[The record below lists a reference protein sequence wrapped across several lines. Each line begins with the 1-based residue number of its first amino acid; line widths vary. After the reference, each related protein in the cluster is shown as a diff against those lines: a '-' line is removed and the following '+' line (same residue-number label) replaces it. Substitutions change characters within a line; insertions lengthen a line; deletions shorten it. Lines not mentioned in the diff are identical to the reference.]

1 MTGLAVRGA
10 AVVTLLAAGPARAAL
25 TEAPRLTAVYN
36 SILDARFDRAEAQ
49 LKEACPPAP
58 AEACQVLGV
67 ISLWW
72 QIQINPEIRTLD
84 QKLEDASAAAI
95 AAGEAATKR
104 EPRRA
109 ETWFYLS
116 GAYAPRV
123 QLRVLRGQR
132 LSAARDG
139 KRIKD
144 ALERTLE
151 LDPNIADAHFGI
163 GAYHY
168 YADVAPAA
176 AKMFRWLLLL
186 PGGNRAQGLREM
198 LEARDRGELLRG
210 EADYQLHQLYLWYE
224 QKPGDAV
231 RLLEQLAARY
241 PNNPLFRQRI
251 AEVRRD
257 YFHDRA
263 GSADAWRTL
272 LARAMSGAVYS
283 ASTAEVRARMGLA
296 TELAAMNQLDEAIQ
310 QLQIVIAMH
319 PTEPSG
325 AVERADRQ
333 RRDVIAQKSQR

>member
-1 MTGLAVRGA
+1 
-10 AVVTLLAAGPARAAL
+10 VVTLLAAGPVHAEL
-25 TEAPRLTAVYN
+25 TGAPRLTAVYN
-36 SILDARFDRAEAQ
+36 SILDARFDRADAELRA
-49 LKEACPPAP
+49 ACPPAP

-72 QIQINPEIRTLD
+72 QIQINPETRTLD

-95 AAGEAATKR
+95 AAGDAATKR

-109 ETWFYLS
+109 EAWFYLS

-132 LSAARDG
+132 LAAARDG
-139 KRIKD
+139 KRIKE
-144 ALERTLE
+144 ALEHALA
-151 LDPNIADAHFGI
+151 LDPTMADAHFGI

-186 PGGNRAQGLREM
+186 PGGNRAQGLQEM
-198 LEARDRGELLRG
+198 LEARDHGELLRG

-224 QKPGDAV
+224 QKPGDAL
-231 RLLEQLAARY
+231 RLLEQLVTQY

-251 AEVRRD
+251 AEVRSD
-257 YFHDRA
+257 YFHDHA
-263 GSADAWRTL
+263 ASADAWRTL
-272 LARAMSGAVYS
+272 LALATSGAVYS
-283 ASTAEVRARMGLA
+283 ASTTAVRARMGLA
-296 TELAAMNQLDEAIQ
+296 TELAAMNQLDQAIE

-319 PTEPSG
+319 PTEPPG
-325 AVERADRQ
+325 AAERAERQ
-333 RRDVIAQKSQR
+333 RRDVIAQKSHR